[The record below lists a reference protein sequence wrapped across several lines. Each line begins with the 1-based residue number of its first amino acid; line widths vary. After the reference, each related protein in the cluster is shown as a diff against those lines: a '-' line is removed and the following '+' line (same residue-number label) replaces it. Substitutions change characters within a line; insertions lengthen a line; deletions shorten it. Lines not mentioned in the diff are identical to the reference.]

1 MLSARHHVPGITKTP
16 GSVILEAQPV
26 SLETSRAHWGD
37 ISGSPSS
44 SYNSLD
50 IMQRDN
56 DALRAQTT
64 DLAAQV
70 AALTSQNA
78 VLSSQIAEIFSRL
91 KLSEQKT
98 VRRACVRH

>member
-1 MLSARHHVPGITKTP
+1 MLSARHHVTKTP

-26 SLETSRAHWGD
+26 SPETGRATHRGD
-37 ISGSPSS
+37 ISGPPSS
-44 SYNSLD
+44 SYSSLE
-50 IMQRDN
+50 IIQRDN

-70 AALTSQNA
+70 AALTSQNT